1 MTDLQKIEYLKEQVF
16 AQCNEH
22 CFIERERFLK
32 EQPAPPAEQ
41 RPGDFYAKLFSGL
54 LDHVSTPVDQN
65 DYFVGRVIEGAPE
78 GEGPCPNRLLIA
90 KGHLTPDYT
99 RLLTKGYNG
108 ILDEIRQSAARLDTD
123 RARDY
128 LNNAEIA
135 VAAIGRFAA
144 RYADAA
150 AAAGKHRAA
159 EALRRVPLEPAYDLY
174 SALQAVWLVHMISS
188 AYVGYRDYGFGYMD
202 DYLYPY
208 YLAEKERGTTE
219 EEIRYML
226 AGFLVKPNEIC
237 GRHTHNYKKKPIPSQ
252 AAKQY
257 VLLDGGK
264 ANELSALILE
274 AAAITCMA
282 QPEITVILSETAP
295 ATFRKKV
302 FDTMA
307 AITDKLQVYN
317 CEVLKRF
324 LTAKGLPQE
333 IVDRPA
339 FTACCTFDIYR
350 HTCREEYYMPTV
362 QIFYDTLCK
371 SVYSSKEE
379 LMRAFGEAVTAD
391 CERYL
396 NESRNPDREWVRTV
410 YMLDALLLSTCN
422 ENCDYPPYG
431 ASYRAK
437 NIFLPGL
444 ATLGDSL
451 CALDMTVFHGDLP
464 YGEFIRALQA
474 DFVGYEELHQRLLN
488 LPKFG
493 NDNEEDRYTVE
504 MAELLIGAVERA
516 KHEKNE
522 VIAPS
527 FYSLQR
533 ENEWA
538 ESTPATPDGKR
549 AGVACSENQSPVY
562 GADKKGITALLCSL
576 AKIPFDKTA
585 AGGLNLTFSAPVRG
599 DILQALV
606 QTYFQKGGLHVGMT
620 VLDHNTLKDAM
631 VHPEKYRSLTVRL
644 YGFSEY
650 FISLPE
656 WQQLAVLERTAYEV

>member
-1 MTDLQKIEYLKEQVF
+1 MTDLQVIEYLKEKVF
-16 AQCNEH
+16 AQSNDH
-22 CFIERERFLK
+22 CFIERERFMNA
-32 EQPAPPAEQ
+32 QSAPPVSQ
-41 RPGDFYAKLFSGL
+41 RPSDFYAKLFSGL
-54 LDHVSTPVDQN
+54 LNRVSTPIDEN
-65 DYFVGRVIEGAPE
+65 DVFVGRVVEALPE
-78 GEGPCPNRLLIA
+78 GDGPCPNRLLIA

-99 RLLTKGYNG
+99 RLLTLGYNG
-108 ILDEIRQSAARLDTD
+108 ILAEIRKSAARSNTD
-123 RARDY
+123 KARDY
-128 LNNAEIA
+128 LKNAEIL
-135 VAAIGRFAA
+135 VGAIGHFAA

-150 AAAGKHRAA
+150 ERAGKHRAA
-159 EALRRVPLEPAYDLY
+159 KALRRVPLEPAYDLY
-174 SALQAVWLVHMISS
+174 SALQAVWFMHMVASC
-188 AYVGYRDYGFGYMD
+188 YVGYRDYGFGYMD

-208 YLAEKERGTTE
+208 YLQEKQNGTTD
-219 EEIRYML
+219 EEIRFML

-237 GRHTHNYKKKPIPSQ
+237 GRHTHNYMQKPIPCQ

-264 ANELSALILE
+264 ANELSELILE
-274 AAAITCMA
+274 AAKINCMA
-282 QPEITVILSETAP
+282 QPEITVILSKDAP
-295 ATFRKKV
+295 AHFAQKV
-302 FDTMA
+302 FETMSA
-307 AITDKLQVYN
+307 MTDKLQVYN
-317 CEVLKRF
+317 CEVLKEF
-324 LTAKGLPQE
+324 LISKGMPAE

-362 QIFYDTLCK
+362 QIFCDTLQGGHFSTK
-371 SVYSSKEE
+371 DE
-379 LMRAFGEAVTAD
+379 LMQAFGKAITAD
-391 CERYL
+391 CEKYL
-396 NESRNPDREWVRTV
+396 EESRNPDREWVRTV
-410 YMLDALLLSTCN
+410 YLLDALLLSTCN

-431 ASYRAK
+431 SKYRAK

-451 CALDMTVFHGDLP
+451 CALDTMVFKGDVP
-464 YGEFIRALQA
+464 YDEFVKALKA
-474 DFVGYEELHQRLLN
+474 DFVGYEDLHKKLLS

-493 NDNEEDRYTVE
+493 NDNGEDSYAVE
-504 MAELLIGAVERA
+504 MAELLIDAVERA
-516 KHEKNE
+516 KHAENE

-576 AKIPFDKTA
+576 SKIPFRKTA
-585 AGGLNLTFSAPVRG
+585 AGGLNLAFSAPVRG
-599 DILQALV
+599 DILQALIK
-606 QTYFQKGGLHVGMT
+606 TYFEKGGFHVGIT
-620 VLDHNTLKDAM
+620 VMNKEVLRDAM
-631 VHPEKYRSLTVRL
+631 KHPEKHRALTVRL

-656 WQQLAVLERTAYEV
+656 WQQIAVLNRTAY